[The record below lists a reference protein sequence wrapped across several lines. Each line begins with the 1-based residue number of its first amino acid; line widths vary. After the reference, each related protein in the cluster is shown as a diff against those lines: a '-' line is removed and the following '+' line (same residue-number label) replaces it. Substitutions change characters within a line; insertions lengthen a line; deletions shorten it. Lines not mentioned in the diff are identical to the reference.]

1 MQPPDST
8 VYIEFHDEPGY
19 CDKCIVFVF
28 SVFALACGLF
38 AIPGFALDNYMRKS
52 SSQGEKLFGI
62 IFGLIVFVV
71 SCVVSRCMLPHLW
84 WILKGWCS
92 SKKKDENPEAAI
104 EVDDVTE
111 TFSL

>member
-1 MQPPDST
+1 
-8 VYIEFHDEPGY
+8 
-19 CDKCIVFVF
+19 
-28 SVFALACGLF
+28 
-38 AIPGFALDNYMRKS
+38 
-52 SSQGEKLFGI
+52 
-62 IFGLIVFVV
+62 
-71 SCVVSRCMLPHLW
+71 MLPHLW